1 MEAFLRP
8 FFPDGNLWFFSVFMD
23 LCNDINYIIVFV
35 IGFGITVA
43 DEHGMKEVIK
53 KGRWYNLV
61 IGRTSEIY

>member
-1 MEAFLRP
+1 
-8 FFPDGNLWFFSVFMD
+8 MD